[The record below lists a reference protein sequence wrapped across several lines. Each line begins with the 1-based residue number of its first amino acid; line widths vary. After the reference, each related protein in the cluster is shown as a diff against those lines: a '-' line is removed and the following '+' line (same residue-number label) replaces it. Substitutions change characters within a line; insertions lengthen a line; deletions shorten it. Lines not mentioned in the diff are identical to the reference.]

1 MTKKTDAEA
10 KQLAQEKE
18 EKAAKVQE
26 DAALLAEMEA
36 EDAKAI
42 EAEEEAS
49 KLDEEHEAATEASE
63 SDIAELDVEQ
73 KDIKITGKCWVL
85 KQNLKRNGLFY
96 AKGKACP
103 ESKLTEFGKL
113 GFIKEV

>member
-42 EAEEEAS
+42 EAEEAS

-85 KQNLKRNGLFY
+85 KHNLKRNGLFY